1 MPGIEGRGVPD
12 WELHLRPS
20 LVFSGLILVSHL
32 SLLVAIA
39 QFHPLWWWLMPA
51 VLIMAVFNLLKYGT
65 LSLPRSVVKLIHRRQ
80 KWYLGLRNGDRL
92 GPFQLTQDTH
102 LNWGWLR
109 LSLTKPKDLIA
120 THILLTPSMVGVNN
134 FRKLQ
139 VLVRWCPPASSSG

>member
-1 MPGIEGRGVPD
+1 MRRVPD

-20 LVFSGLILVSHL
+20 LVFSCLILVFHL
-32 SLLVAIA
+32 CLLMAIA
-39 QFHPLWWWLMPA
+39 QFNQLWWWLVPVVFTMLA
-51 VLIMAVFNLLKYGT
+51 FNLLKYGT
-65 LSLPRSVVKLIHRRQ
+65 LSLSRSVVKLIHRRQ

-109 LSLTKPKDLIA
+109 LSLTKPKQRIS
-120 THILLTPSMVGVNN
+120 THLLLTPSMVGADN

-139 VLVRWCPPASSSG
+139 VLMRWYPPASNSG